1 MSPTLFYEKVRNG
14 QGSTTTLI
22 NSQHFSDVFTTI
34 LEKGMDILYIAFSSA
49 LSGTYQSSLLARSE
63 LVERFPDRQI
73 TVVDSLCAS
82 LGQGL
87 LIFQAV
93 QRRNQGWTLEA
104 LTAWLEENKQHVVHW
119 FTVDDLNHLR
129 RGGRVSATAALLGT
143 ILSIKP
149 VLHVNDQGKLIPVE
163 KVKSRKRALRSLVDR
178 MGETVIEPMQQTVFI
193 SHGDSLADAEAVAAM
208 VKERFQVKDVI
219 INYVGP
225 VIGSH
230 SGPGT
235 IALFYM
241 GKTRSPEH

>member
-1 MSPTLFYEKVRNG
+1 V
-14 QGSTTTLI
+14 
-22 NSQHFSDVFTTI
+22 
-34 LEKGMDILYIAFSSA
+34 
-49 LSGTYQSSLLARSE
+49 
-63 LVERFPDRQI
+63 
-73 TVVDSLCAS
+73 
-82 LGQGL
+82 
-87 LIFQAV
+87 
-93 QRRNQGWTLEA
+93 
-104 LTAWLEENKQHVVHW
+104 EENKQHVVHW

-149 VLHVNDQGKLIPVE
+149 VLHVNDQGKLIPVD